1 MDTSKLS
8 DVSVNVN
15 LSFYQVQILRELA
28 TLEKRALFEESG
40 GEFEDDYITELNLIE
55 DSLINVL
62 DQTIV
67 NNSDKVT
74 ESNYDYEIKSLNFSW
89 QF

>member
-1 MDTSKLS
+1 MDTSQIS
-8 DVSVNVN
+8 DIEVNVN
-15 LSFYQVQILRELA
+15 LTFFQVQILRELA
-28 TLEKRALFEESG
+28 IEEKRALFEESG

-74 ESNYDYEIKSLNFSW
+74 ESNYDYEIKSLNFS
-89 QF
+89 

>member
-8 DVSVNVN
+8 DISVNVN

-74 ESNYDYEIKSLNFSW
+74 ESNYDYEIKSLNFS
-89 QF
+89 

>member
-67 NNSDKVT
+67 NNSDKVS
-74 ESNYDYEIKSLNFSW
+74 ESNYDYEIKSLNFS
-89 QF
+89 

>member
-8 DVSVNVN
+8 DISVNVN

-28 TLEKRALFEESG
+28 IEEKRALFEESG

-74 ESNYDYEIKSLNFSW
+74 ESNYDYEIKSLNFS
-89 QF
+89 

>member
-15 LSFYQVQILRELA
+15 LTFYQVQILRELA

-74 ESNYDYEIKSLNFSW
+74 ESNYDYEIKSLNFS
-89 QF
+89 